1 MRNYAANLN
10 HGGGERWLAEL
21 NVAGNLNE
29 RVWMLSSHR
38 IRSFARLPSF
48 FLFHWFL
55 APFVILTLHDD
66 IILSRPGATR
76 TSRHWFCMTV
86 ARDIWIRKS
95 LFLRGLAKRRLVP
108 YSYFSLDTWRLHSSL
123 YKYTVYTIHFL
134 FIWSDKVFRNVIDC
148 ICKTSKEVLMELG
161 LKEAPL
167 VSYSLVFS

>member
-86 ARDIWIRKS
+86 ARDIWIHKS
-95 LFLRGLAKRRLVP
+95 LFLCGLVKRRLVP
-108 YSYFSLDTWRLHSSL
+108 FSFFPPDTWRLFCISI
-123 YKYTVYTIHFL
+123 YTEHF
-134 FIWSDKVFRNVIDC
+134 I
-148 ICKTSKEVLMELG
+148 
-161 LKEAPL
+161 
-167 VSYSLVFS
+167 SLVELLKCQCVLAESVEMSLIAFVKHQRRF